1 MTIRHRLILLV
12 LLGLLSLAGV
22 GFVGWQ
28 STELATETMDQV
40 SAVHVPA
47 LHQLGQI
54 QEVSADIRAAQYG
67 VLADGQPPTPE
78 WVQQTRAAMSKR
90 WQRLAAEQQA
100 FVALRL
106 SPETTAAWARLAPTL
121 AAWQQTGRQLDSVLA
136 EAEAD
141 PRELEQYRA
150 LLLEHE
156 AQAQAL
162 GQALDRMTH
171 LTLRKVESVQA
182 RQSEH
187 IVAIQT
193 AMRVM
198 LVVAVLGFVGVAQ
211 WIVRSIVRPLETL
224 RDATE
229 TIRRDLD
236 LSRRS
241 PVSGRDEIACTVQA
255 FNGLLDTLHGSL
267 RLIAREGEQVE
278 QVACEVAG
286 AAQQIASATE
296 MESQSAGNMAATVE
310 EMLTGIA
317 QITDNASF
325 ALQSSESAQT
335 MASSSDR
342 VITQAAQEINKMVK
356 AIQTSAQDVSA
367 LAARTDEISRIVQMI
382 AGVAEQTNLLALN
395 AAIEAARAGESG
407 RGFAVVADEVRLL
420 AEKTRT
426 ATGEI
431 GETIQWVQQQ
441 TRRAADNLL
450 QGEKL
455 VSFGVTLVG
464 GLVQPLGKL
473 RDGAVASHVELTELS
488 SALKAQ
494 SESGRYIG
502 ENVEM
507 LASISSQNSAAAVQ
521 SATAAQRLH
530 DSARAMQTQLA
541 RFVL

>member
-1 MTIRHRLILLV
+1 MTIRRRLILLV

-28 STELATETMDQV
+28 STELATETMDRV
-40 SAVHVPA
+40 SSVHVPA

-67 VLADGQPPTPE
+67 VLADGSAPTPE
-78 WVQQTRAAMSKR
+78 WVQQTRAALAKR
-90 WQRLAAEQQA
+90 WARLETEQQA
-100 FVALRL
+100 FTALRL
-106 SPETTAAWARLAPTL
+106 SPEVRAAWTALAPTL
-121 AAWQQTGRQLDSVLA
+121 QAWQKTGEQLDSLLA
-136 EAEAD
+136 EAETD

-150 LLLEHE
+150 RLLENE
-156 AQAQAL
+156 AHTQAL
-162 GQALDRMTH
+162 ARELDRMTH
-171 LTLRKVESVQA
+171 VTLRKVKSVQA
-182 RQSEH
+182 GQSERMF
-187 IVAIQT
+187 ALQT

-198 LVVAVLGFVGVAQ
+198 LVIAVLGFVGVAQ
-211 WIVRSIVRPLETL
+211 WIVRSIVRPLDAL
-224 RDATE
+224 REATE
-229 TIRRDLD
+229 TIRQDLD

-241 PVSGRDEIACTVQA
+241 PVSGRDEIARTVQA

-296 MESQSAGNMAATVE
+296 MESQSAGNMAAAVE
-310 EMLTGIA
+310 EMLTSIA

-325 ALQSSESAQT
+325 ALQSAENAQV

-342 VITQAAQEINKMVK
+342 VITQAAQEISKMVK

-473 RDGAVASHVELTELS
+473 RDGAVASHAELSELS

-502 ENVEM
+502 ENVEV
-507 LASISSQNSAAAVQ
+507 LASISSENSAAAVQ

-530 DSARAMQTQLA
+530 ASAQTMQTQLA
-541 RFVL
+541 KFVL